1 MSGGERQTYSIS
13 GMSCEHCVAAVSAEV
28 GAVAGVS
35 AVDVDLTSG
44 AVVVSGNGVDGEAVR
59 VAVEA
64 AGYGLAEHA

>member
-13 GMSCEHCVAAVSAEV
+13 GMSCEHCVAA
-28 GAVAGVS
+28 VS

>member
-64 AGYGLAEHA
+64 AGYGLADQV